1 MAIDSTSKTVLG
13 SEAIV
18 HVVHVKGK
26 LQNMWE
32 ENGKIRYK
40 GIFLFYPLAN
50 KHSYWKCPFI
60 VDLPIK
66 NGDFP

>member
-13 SEAIV
+13 SKAIV

-32 ENGKIRYK
+32 ENGTRYDTK
-40 GIFLFYPLAN
+40 GFFFFTLWQTN
-50 KHSYWKCPFI
+50 I
-60 VDLPIK
+60 VIENAHL
-66 NGDFP
+66 